1 LLGRK
6 AAREPLDSVEPA
18 AVGLSEET
26 LLTIA
31 LENCSRS
38 AAMQVAEL
46 VMEAS
51 DSPRPLV
58 LAGSGLEGA
67 AALGAAR
74 HLFNW
79 GLDPIVKV
87 IGMRERM
94 LVRTGQQLELLSRFG
109 CSYRELHSQQQAAI
123 LFEECG
129 RQTAVVLGETG
140 EEDSLRS
147 TEIPEMA
154 RKKFAAIDR
163 LILVEPSIRYRSQP
177 PEEGGVLVTL
187 EAEARDRETIRL
199 LDSTAVKEYGMPSLA
214 LMENAGFWAARFFWE
229 RIADLQNSKIAI
241 IAGRGNNGGDGFVIA
256 RHLAWWGADNLTVYL
271 LGGAEGLADD
281 AQTNYEFLDAPGVKV
296 VPLLSS
302 EDIADAATEICS
314 AQVLIDSLL
323 GTGLNGKVR
332 DNCAHLLEVC
342 AGSRGQIL
350 AVDTPSGLDASSG
363 QLHGPVLQAE
373 MTVTFGVPKTG
384 FMQAARPQVIGEL
397 VVADISLPAKIS
409 GASPCF
415 SKSNS

>member
-1 LLGRK
+1 MLGRK
-6 AAREPLDSVEPA
+6 AAKQSIGIPEQA

-38 AAMQVAEL
+38 AAMQVAERIL
-46 VMEAS
+46 EAS
-51 DSPRPLV
+51 DPIRPLV

-74 HLFNW
+74 HLSNW
-79 GLDPIVKV
+79 GLDPIVKI
-87 IGMRERM
+87 IGIRERM
-94 LVRTGQQLELLSRFG
+94 LVRTGRQLELLSRYG
-109 CSYRELHSQQQAAI
+109 CSYRELHSQQQAAV
-123 LFEECG
+123 LFKECG
-129 RQTAVVLGETG
+129 RQTTVVLGETR

-147 TEIPEMA
+147 TEIPERA
-154 RKKFAAIDR
+154 RDFFVADNG
-163 LILVEPSIRYRSQP
+163 LVLVEPSIRYRSQP
-177 PEEGGVLVTL
+177 PEKGGLLVTL
-187 EAEARDRETIRL
+187 EAPARDRETVRL
-199 LDSTAVKEYGMPSLA
+199 LDSTATKEYGIPALA
-214 LMENAGFWAARFFWE
+214 LMENAGFWAARIFWG
-229 RIADLQNSKIAI
+229 RISNPQSSKIAI

-271 LGGAEGLADD
+271 FGGAEGLADD

-302 EDIADAATEICS
+302 EDIAVAAPEICS
-314 AQVLIDSLL
+314 AQVLIDSML
-323 GTGLNGKVR
+323 GTGLNAKIR
-332 DNCAHLLEVC
+332 ENCAHLLEVC
-342 AGSRGQIL
+342 AGCRGQIL

-363 QLHGPVLQAE
+363 DLHGPVLKAE

-384 FMQAARPQVIGEL
+384 FARAAGPQVIGEL